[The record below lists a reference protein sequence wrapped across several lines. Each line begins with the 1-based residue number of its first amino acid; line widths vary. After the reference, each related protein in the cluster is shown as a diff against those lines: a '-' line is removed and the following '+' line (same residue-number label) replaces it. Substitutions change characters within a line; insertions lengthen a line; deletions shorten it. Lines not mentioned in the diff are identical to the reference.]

1 MILVEQHIIKH
12 NNPKFKV
19 IDMAAYKSKNL
30 YNATLYAIRQ
40 HFFETG
46 EYLPYAKVQ
55 HIFQTEKQF
64 DYYQLPT
71 KVSQWTMKMVDQNFN
86 SFFKSLK
93 TFKKNPSQYNGRPN
107 IPKYLDKV
115 DGRFELIYTSQ
126 AISKKT
132 LDKYGILKLSGLD
145 VELKTKLTY
154 KEIKQV
160 RIIKGLGYYTVE
172 VLYEVPD
179 VPLKEDN
186 GRYAAIDIGVNN
198 FATVTSNLNGDIPF
212 AISGKEIKS
221 YNHWYNK
228 ELAKQKSLL
237 EQRNKAKSSKRLR
250 RVGLKRKNKMNDF
263 MHKSSRYIVNQLVSK
278 GITVLVIGKNK
289 NWKQDIN
296 IGKVNNQNF
305 VQIPYNLFIQK
316 IQYKCALC
324 GIKVE
329 LVNESHTSK
338 CSFLDNEDIKHHEQY
353 IGKRIKRG
361 LFRSKDGKLINAD
374 VNGSYNILR
383 KCKPNAFEVNGVMG
397 VVVHP
402 VIVKMTN

>member
-1 MILVEQHIIKH
+1 MILVEQHIIKY

-19 IDMAAYKSKNL
+19 IDVAAYKSKNL
-30 YNATLYAIRQ
+30 YNATLYAVRQ
-40 HFFETG
+40 HYFETG
-46 EYLPYAKVQ
+46 KYLPYAKVQ
-55 HIFQTEKQF
+55 HKFQTEKQF

-71 KVSQWTMKMVDQNFN
+71 KVSQWTMKMVDKNFN

-93 TFKKNPSQYNGRPN
+93 SFKKNPSKYNGKPS
-107 IPKYLDKV
+107 IPKYLDRV

-132 LDKYGILKLSGLD
+132 LDKYGMLKLSGLD
-145 VELKTKLTY
+145 AEFKTKLTY

-160 RIIKGLGYYTVE
+160 RIVKGLGYYTVE
-172 VLYEVPD
+172 VLYEIPD

-198 FATVTSNLNGDIPF
+198 FATVTSNLNRDVPF
-212 AISGKEIKS
+212 VISGKEIKS

-237 EQRNKAKSSKRLR
+237 EQRNKVKSGKKLR
-250 RVGLKRKNKMNDF
+250 RIGLKRKNKMNDF

-316 IQYKCALC
+316 LQYKCSLC

-361 LFRSKDGKLINAD
+361 LFRSKNGKLINAD

-383 KCKPNAFEVNGVMG
+383 KSKPNAFEVNGVMG

-402 VIVKMTN
+402 VIIKMTN

>member
-19 IDMAAYKSKNL
+19 IDIAAYQSKNL
-30 YNATLYAIRQ
+30 YNATLYAVRQ
-40 HFFETG
+40 YFFETG
-46 EYLPYAKVQ
+46 KYLPYAKIQ
-55 HIFQTEKQF
+55 HNFQTEKQF

-71 KVSQWTMKMVDQNFN
+71 KVSQWTMKMVDKNFN

-93 TFKKNPSQYNGRPN
+93 SFKKTPSQYNGKPS
-107 IPKYLDKV
+107 IPKYLDRV

-145 VELKTKLTY
+145 AEFKTKLTY

-160 RIIKGLGYYTVE
+160 RIVKGLGYYTIE
-172 VLYEVPD
+172 VLYEIPD

-198 FATVTSNLNGDIPF
+198 FATVTSNLNGDVPF
-212 AISGKEIKS
+212 VISGKEIKS

-237 EQRNKAKSSKRLR
+237 EQRNKVKSGKKLR
-250 RVGLKRKNKMNDF
+250 RIGLKRKNKMNDF

-296 IGKVNNQNF
+296 IGNVNNQNF

-316 IQYKCALC
+316 LQYKCSLC

-361 LFRSKDGKLINAD
+361 LFRSKNGKLINAD

-383 KCKPNAFEVNGVMG
+383 KSKPNAFEVNGVMG

-402 VIVKMTN
+402 VIIKMTN